1 MLTGLEILR
10 EEQSV
15 RRITL
20 GLMGLVL
27 FAAACGGDSDNNL
40 ASLVTASGNDETATS
55 QQSATSESPTETTID
70 FNIADI
76 EASVVK
82 IVSEGTFVD
91 PQIGLQ
97 LNAAG
102 VGTGFIISDSGLVV
116 TNNHVVT
123 GAALLR
129 VYTSNGGEPLN
140 ARILGVSECSDLA
153 VIQLEGNGHPAL
165 SFREDAVRTG
175 LDVFAAGYPASDAST
190 IEEVDYTLTRGIV
203 SSLTAGGETNWASV
217 DKVLE
222 HDARIRGGNS
232 GGPLVDEN
240 GGVVA
245 VNYAGIDES
254 DQNYAIAAADARPII
269 ERLAKGENV
278 ESIGVNGQ
286 AVADPAEGV
295 SGIWVASVDSGSPA
309 DRAGIQPGDIITQ
322 LEGLLLATDETMSD
336 YCDIIRT
343 QGPDATMAIE
353 VLRYDTEEILEGQL
367 NGDPLVQSFSF
378 AQEFEDDV
386 APIPDN
392 SGSSLD
398 TYTEYMTVSDDSGLI
413 TVDIP
418 VEWSDVDGVFNES
431 FGPSIWAAPN
441 INDFID
447 TWDSPGI
454 KVEATADRTI
464 ADIDLTLDEIAGSG
478 ACTDAGREPYE
489 DPLYTGTLQLWT
501 DCGGTDAIYIVLAAA
516 PFDGSYLIRVEIQA
530 IEPRDLD
537 AADQALNT
545 FVADLG

>member
-1 MLTGLEILR
+1 
-10 EEQSV
+10 V
-15 RRITL
+15 RRITPIL
-20 GLMGLVL
+20 IGLTL
-27 FAAACGGDSDNNL
+27 FAAACSGGSNDTV
-40 ASLVTASGNDETATS
+40 ASLITASSGEESTTTQES
-55 QQSATSESPTETTID
+55 TTSESPTEVPND
-70 FNIADI
+70 FDISNI

-97 LNAAG
+97 LNSAG
-102 VGTGFIISDSGLVV
+102 VGSGFIISDSGLVV

-240 GGVVA
+240 GRVVA

-254 DQNYAIAAADARPII
+254 DQNFAIAAADARPII

-286 AVADPAEGV
+286 AVTDAAEGV

-309 DRAGIQPGDIITQ
+309 DKAGLRPGDIITQ
-322 LEGLLLATDETMSD
+322 LEGLVLATDGTMSD
-336 YCDIIRT
+336 YCDVIRT

-353 VLRYDTEEILEGQL
+353 VLRYDTQEILEGQL

-386 APIPDN
+386 APTPNN

-418 VEWSDVDGVFNES
+418 VEWSDVNGSFNES

-441 INDFID
+441 IDNFSE
-447 TWDSPGI
+447 TWETPGI
-454 KVEATADRTI
+454 KVEATANRTI
-464 ADIDLTLDEIAGSG
+464 ADVDLTLDEIDFSE
-478 ACTDAGREPYE
+478 ACTNAGREPYE
-489 DPLYTGTLQLWT
+489 DTLYTGTLQLWT

-516 PFDGSYLIRVEIQA
+516 PFDGNYLIRVEIQA

-537 AADQALNT
+537 AADQVLNT
-545 FVADLG
+545 FVADLD